1 MARASRTRRRDPDVD
16 EDVLDEQR
24 VLVDLVEK
32 QGWDVTET
40 DVSVYESPW
49 EETDAPEATVTITA
63 RKVFAESDGDESAES
78 DGDESAESDGDGS
91 RMEDGDDG
99 PYRVN

>member
-1 MARASRTRRRDPDVD
+1 MH
-16 EDVLDEQR
+16 EDILDEQR
-24 VLVDLVEK
+24 VLVDIVEEES
-32 QGWDVTET
+32 WDVTET

-63 RKVFAESDGDESAES
+63 RKIFSDDGVESENGASNEGED
-78 DGDESAESDGDGS
+78 
-91 RMEDGDDG
+91 DGDDS

>member
-1 MARASRTRRRDPDVD
+1 MH

-24 VLVDLVEK
+24 VLVDLVEGE
-32 QGWDVTET
+32 GWDVTET

-63 RKVFAESDGDESAES
+63 RKAFPD
-78 DGDESAESDGDGS
+78 DGDGGES
-91 RMEDGDDG
+91 ANGASNEREDDGDDS